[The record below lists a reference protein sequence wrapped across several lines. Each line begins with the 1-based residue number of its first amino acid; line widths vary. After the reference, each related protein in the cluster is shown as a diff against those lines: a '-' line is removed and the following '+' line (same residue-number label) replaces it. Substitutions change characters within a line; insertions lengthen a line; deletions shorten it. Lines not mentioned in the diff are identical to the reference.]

1 MEKSLKESLKVYSGK
16 KNNVK
21 NELPSRGK
29 LTQPK
34 KGGGQ
39 WFNDH
44 IIFSINM
51 DPY

>member
-1 MEKSLKESLKVYSGK
+1 MEKSLKEGLKVYSGK

-21 NELPSRGK
+21 NELPSRCK

-39 WFNDH
+39 CVQW
-44 IIFSINM
+44 IFFINM